1 MSAADDM
8 GIPTEPPPGF
18 VASPPY
24 HPPAARGTT
33 LEDRVATLE
42 YLVEDL
48 KRQLA
53 SARASTPMHSPGPY
67 SYFSRDY

>member
-24 HPPAARGTT
+24 HPPAPRGTT
-33 LEDRVATLE
+33 LEDRIAALE
-42 YLVEDL
+42 YQVEDL
-48 KRQLA
+48 QRQLA
-53 SARASTPMHSPGPY
+53 SARASIPSVSMHGY
-67 SYFSRDY
+67 HHWR